1 VTRGMHRRRA
11 TFHEVFTVREFRP
24 LFGSTLLSTLG
35 DELARVAL
43 TVLVYQRTTSP
54 LLSAITFA
62 ISYLPWL
69 VGGPLLSTL
78 ADRFPRRRVL
88 LTTDALRALVVAVMA
103 VPGTPLPLLLVLL
116 FVLACGAPPFESA
129 RSALT
134 ADLLDPERYA
144 VANSMTTVGFHLAQG
159 LGFVVGAAL
168 AAAANPSVVL
178 LMGAATYAASA
189 LWLGTALQRRPA
201 PAAEEGSATSF
212 WEEAT
217 GGLRFILRSPRLR
230 AIVAVT
236 WVACLFVQAAD
247 GVAAPLAA
255 TLQVGSGAVGLLLA
269 ASPVGLMIG
278 GLLLARFLPSE
289 RQQQSVPGLVL
300 GSLAPVLVAGL
311 VVVHAPPGPATLV
324 AVLVLL
330 FASGLGS
337 AWSIALNV
345 AFVQA
350 VPSAIRG
357 RAFGIAASGLIA
369 VQGLGVLLAGVLAE
383 WLSPGGAVAVIGALG
398 LAAVVLPLLALVRTQ
413 AHVAADPATAG
424 SSVP

>member
-134 ADLLDPERYA
+134 ADLLDAERYA

-189 LWLGTALQRRPA
+189 PPSSAGPPRRPRRGLRRRSGRRP
-201 PAAEEGSATSF
+201 PAACGSSSARRGCARSSPSPGSPASSSRPPTA
-212 WEEAT
+212 WP
-217 GGLRFILRSPRLR
+217 RRSPPRSRSVR
-230 AIVAVT
+230 APSD
-236 WVACLFVQAAD
+236 CCSR
-247 GVAAPLAA
+247 P
-255 TLQVGSGAVGLLLA
+255 
-269 ASPVGLMIG
+269 
-278 GLLLARFLPSE
+278 ARW
-289 RQQQSVPGLVL
+289 G
-300 GSLAPVLVAGL
+300 
-311 VVVHAPPGPATLV
+311 
-324 AVLVLL
+324 
-330 FASGLGS
+330 
-337 AWSIALNV
+337 
-345 AFVQA
+345 
-350 VPSAIRG
+350 
-357 RAFGIAASGLIA
+357 
-369 VQGLGVLLAGVLAE
+369 
-383 WLSPGGAVAVIGALG
+383 
-398 LAAVVLPLLALVRTQ
+398 
-413 AHVAADPATAG
+413 
-424 SSVP
+424 